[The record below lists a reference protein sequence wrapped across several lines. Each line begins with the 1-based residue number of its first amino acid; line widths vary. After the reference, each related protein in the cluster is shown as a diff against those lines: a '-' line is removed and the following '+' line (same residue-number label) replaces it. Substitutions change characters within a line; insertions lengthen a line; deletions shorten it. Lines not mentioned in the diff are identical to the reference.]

1 MTALVLDEP
10 SFINAQTALKLYV
23 TRLNQGKQKRM
34 TAIFL
39 LLKNWIYHSNYF
51 CIQSLANIAV
61 SKTSWCGH
69 N

>member
-39 LLKNWIYHSNYF
+39 LLKN
-51 CIQSLANIAV
+51 
-61 SKTSWCGH
+61 
-69 N
+69 